1 MEPTGTHTV
10 VVIEDDPDIRELV
23 RSVLARAGI
32 VVHTAA
38 NGLDGLALVTEVL
51 PDLVTLDIG
60 LPDIDGYEVARRLR
74 LAPATAGLRIL
85 MLSARSHELDPA
97 RGRDSGAE
105 VHLSKPFRPRELRAQ
120 VVGLLGRT
128 AAGSGEPA
136 AL

>member
-1 MEPTGTHTV
+1 MNSPVARTV

-32 VVHTAA
+32 VVHTAV
-38 NGLDGLALVTEVL
+38 NGTDGVALVAEIL

-74 LAPATAGLRIL
+74 LAPGTADVQIL
-85 MLSARSHELDPA
+85 MLSARSHELDPE

-105 VHLSKPFRPRELRAQ
+105 LHLSKPFRPRELRAQ
-120 VVGLLGRT
+120 VEELIAR
-128 AAGSGEPA
+128 P
-136 AL
+136 

>member
-1 MEPTGTHTV
+1 MGTLRAHTV

-23 RSVLARAGI
+23 RSVLARTG
-32 VVHTAA
+32 VLVHTAE
-38 NGLDGLALVTEVL
+38 NGIDGIALVERVR

-74 LAPATAGLRIL
+74 LSARASDVRIL

-105 VHLSKPFRPRELRAQ
+105 LHLSKPFRPRELRAQ
-120 VVGLLGRT
+120 VEELLSLAEPRG
-128 AAGSGEPA
+128 AA
-136 AL
+136 